1 VDLELHGLEHE
12 RMAPAVESAV
22 FCVVQETL
30 SNVAK
35 YARASRVS
43 TIAKRLRRQL
53 VGSIEGDSMRFDAG
67 DGPGGTAGRTRWGRL
82 GMQERVEVLGG
93 VFASKSTPGQGTS
106 VLLRIPLS
114 ADLPA
119 RRVQS

>member
-1 VDLELHGLEHE
+1 VLDDTAAKAWLAMFKELLQRVDRDLDRLVFTLRPTALEDYSLGEDLSAHVQTSTELTGMPVDLELHGLEHE

-43 TIAKRLRRQL
+43 TC
-53 VGSIEGDSMRFDAG
+53 
-67 DGPGGTAGRTRWGRL
+67 
-82 GMQERVEVLGG
+82 
-93 VFASKSTPGQGTS
+93 
-106 VLLRIPLS
+106 
-114 ADLPA
+114 
-119 RRVQS
+119 